1 MASKSSKTNLDLN
14 NLHLLNLPARLFIA
28 LLVVAAVLGLGYAG
42 LFKSQMES
50 LEEYEA
56 KETELKNTYKQK
68 SIDAASLNNLRDELA
83 SIRSAFDIMLK
94 QLPTDA
100 EIPNLVQ
107 ELHQAG
113 SSNGLRLDS
122 VMPQPPVDDGPIKKL
137 PYSISITGNY
147 EQISQFTRDVGS
159 LSRIITL
166 ESLKIAQSPENGGNP
181 DGKSSILNLSAIAT
195 TYQAKSVEEL
205 AAEAAQNAEQK
216 ITYVRETMKHY
227 ALLISFLALSACSQ
241 NSEDLNEW
249 MAQTRREAKAEIIPF
264 QAPTLPVAPV
274 YSPPQLTGPN
284 AFDFRRMETAKK
296 GENAPDTK
304 RIKETLEKFS
314 LENMRY
320 VGILKSGQKVSGFIE
335 AEGYVYTVGV
345 GNYLGQNYG
354 RIESIT
360 DDSIILNELIED
372 STGNWVSRKAELLLN
387 SSDKNTEQ
395 AAAPAAEQN

>member
-28 LLVVAAVLGLGYAG
+28 LLAVAAVLGLGYAG

-83 SIRSAFDIMLK
+83 SIRPAFDIMLK

-122 VMPQPPVDDGPIKKL
+122 VMPQPPVDDGPIKRL

-216 ITYVRETMKHY
+216 
-227 ALLISFLALSACSQ
+227 
-241 NSEDLNEW
+241 
-249 MAQTRREAKAEIIPF
+249 
-264 QAPTLPVAPV
+264 
-274 YSPPQLTGPN
+274 
-284 AFDFRRMETAKK
+284 
-296 GENAPDTK
+296 
-304 RIKETLEKFS
+304 
-314 LENMRY
+314 
-320 VGILKSGQKVSGFIE
+320 
-335 AEGYVYTVGV
+335 
-345 GNYLGQNYG
+345 
-354 RIESIT
+354 
-360 DDSIILNELIED
+360 
-372 STGNWVSRKAELLLN
+372 
-387 SSDKNTEQ
+387 
-395 AAAPAAEQN
+395 

>member
-28 LLVVAAVLGLGYAG
+28 LLAVAAVLGLGYAG

-94 QLPTDA
+94 QLPTDT

-122 VMPQPPVDDGPIKKL
+122 VMPQPPVDDGPIKRL

-181 DGKSSILNLSAIAT
+181 DGKSSILNLSAIVT

-216 ITYVRETMKHY
+216 
-227 ALLISFLALSACSQ
+227 
-241 NSEDLNEW
+241 
-249 MAQTRREAKAEIIPF
+249 
-264 QAPTLPVAPV
+264 
-274 YSPPQLTGPN
+274 
-284 AFDFRRMETAKK
+284 
-296 GENAPDTK
+296 
-304 RIKETLEKFS
+304 
-314 LENMRY
+314 
-320 VGILKSGQKVSGFIE
+320 
-335 AEGYVYTVGV
+335 
-345 GNYLGQNYG
+345 
-354 RIESIT
+354 
-360 DDSIILNELIED
+360 
-372 STGNWVSRKAELLLN
+372 
-387 SSDKNTEQ
+387 
-395 AAAPAAEQN
+395 

>member
-28 LLVVAAVLGLGYAG
+28 LLAVAAVLGLGYAG

-122 VMPQPPVDDGPIKKL
+122 VMPQPPVDDGPIKRL

-181 DGKSSILNLSAIAT
+181 DGKSNILNLSAIAT

-216 ITYVRETMKHY
+216 
-227 ALLISFLALSACSQ
+227 
-241 NSEDLNEW
+241 
-249 MAQTRREAKAEIIPF
+249 
-264 QAPTLPVAPV
+264 
-274 YSPPQLTGPN
+274 
-284 AFDFRRMETAKK
+284 
-296 GENAPDTK
+296 
-304 RIKETLEKFS
+304 
-314 LENMRY
+314 
-320 VGILKSGQKVSGFIE
+320 
-335 AEGYVYTVGV
+335 
-345 GNYLGQNYG
+345 
-354 RIESIT
+354 
-360 DDSIILNELIED
+360 
-372 STGNWVSRKAELLLN
+372 
-387 SSDKNTEQ
+387 
-395 AAAPAAEQN
+395 

>member
-28 LLVVAAVLGLGYAG
+28 LLVVAAMLGLGYAG

-122 VMPQPPVDDGPIKKL
+122 VMPQPPVDDGPIKRL

-195 TYQAKSVEEL
+195 TYKAKSVEEL
-205 AAEAAQNAEQK
+205 AAEAAQQQVAEAAQNAEQK
-216 ITYVRETMKHY
+216 
-227 ALLISFLALSACSQ
+227 
-241 NSEDLNEW
+241 
-249 MAQTRREAKAEIIPF
+249 
-264 QAPTLPVAPV
+264 
-274 YSPPQLTGPN
+274 
-284 AFDFRRMETAKK
+284 
-296 GENAPDTK
+296 
-304 RIKETLEKFS
+304 
-314 LENMRY
+314 
-320 VGILKSGQKVSGFIE
+320 
-335 AEGYVYTVGV
+335 
-345 GNYLGQNYG
+345 
-354 RIESIT
+354 
-360 DDSIILNELIED
+360 
-372 STGNWVSRKAELLLN
+372 
-387 SSDKNTEQ
+387 
-395 AAAPAAEQN
+395 